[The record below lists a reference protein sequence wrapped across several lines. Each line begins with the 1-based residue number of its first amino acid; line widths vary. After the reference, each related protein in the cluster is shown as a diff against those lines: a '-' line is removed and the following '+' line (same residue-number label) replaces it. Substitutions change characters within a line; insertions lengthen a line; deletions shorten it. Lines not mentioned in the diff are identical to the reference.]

1 MKKFIIILSLLF
13 TGTINAQNITVVQF
27 NAKWNSH
34 NTNDN
39 IEKIK
44 RAQYKFAYLENQ
56 SKELQQSIK
65 AVPTVV
71 VYKDGKPVKVFK
83 GDLTMTLRIRLE
95 DVQAVVDANID

>member
-1 MKKFIIILSLLF
+1 MKKFITIISLLLAF
-13 TGTINAQNITVVQF
+13 TVNAQNITVIQF

-44 RAQYKFAYLENQ
+44 RADYKFAYLENQ
-56 SKELQQSIK
+56 SPALQQSIK

-71 VYKDGKPVKVFK
+71 VYKDGKPVGVFE
-83 GDLTMTLRIRLE
+83 GDLTMTLRVRLE
-95 DVQAVVDANID
+95 DIQAVVDKYID

>member
-13 TGTINAQNITVVQF
+13 TATINAQNITVVQF

-39 IEKIK
+39 VEKIK
-44 RAQYKFAYLENQ
+44 RADYKFAYLENQ
-56 SKELQQSIK
+56 SPALQQSIK

-71 VYKDGKPVKVFK
+71 VYKDGKPVGVFE
-83 GDLTMTLRIRLE
+83 GDLTMTLRVRLE
-95 DVQAVVDANID
+95 DIQAVVDKHID

>member
-1 MKKFIIILSLLF
+1 MKQFITIISLLF
-13 TGTINAQNITVVQF
+13 AFAVNAQDITVIQF

-44 RAQYKFAYLENQ
+44 RAEYKFAYLENQ
-56 SKELQQSIK
+56 SPALQQSIK

-71 VYKDGKPVKVFK
+71 IYKDGKPVGVFE
-83 GDLTMTLRIRLE
+83 GDLTMTLRVRLE
-95 DVQAVVDANID
+95 DIQAVVDKYID

>member
-1 MKKFIIILSLLF
+1 MKNFITIISLLF
-13 TGTINAQNITVVQF
+13 AFAVNAQDITVIQF

-44 RAQYKFAYLENQ
+44 RAEYKFAYLENQ
-56 SKELQQSIK
+56 SPALQQSIK

-71 VYKDGKPVKVFK
+71 IYKDGKPVGVFE
-83 GDLTMTLRIRLE
+83 GDLTMTLRVRLE
-95 DVQAVVDANID
+95 DIQAVVDKYID

>member
-1 MKKFIIILSLLF
+1 MKKFITIISLLLAF
-13 TGTINAQNITVVQF
+13 TVNAQNITVIQF

-44 RAQYKFAYLENQ
+44 RADYKFAYLENQ
-56 SKELQQSIK
+56 SPALQQSIK

-71 VYKDGKPVKVFK
+71 VYKDGKPVGVFE
-83 GDLTMTLRIRLE
+83 GDLTMTLRVRLE
-95 DVQAVVDANID
+95 DIQAVVDKHID

>member
-1 MKKFIIILSLLF
+1 MRKFITIISLLLAF
-13 TGTINAQNITVVQF
+13 TINAQNITVVQF

-39 IEKIK
+39 VEKIK
-44 RAQYKFAYLENQ
+44 RAEYKFAYLENQ

-71 VYKDGKPVKVFK
+71 VYKDGKPVGIFA
-83 GDLTMTLRIRLE
+83 GDLTMTLRVRLE
-95 DVQAVVDANID
+95 DIQELVDKHID

>member
-1 MKKFIIILSLLF
+1 MRKFITIISLLLAF
-13 TGTINAQNITVVQF
+13 TINAQNITVVQL

-39 IEKIK
+39 VEKIK
-44 RAQYKFAYLENQ
+44 RAEYKFAYLENQ

-71 VYKDGKPVKVFK
+71 VYKDGKPVGIFA
-83 GDLTMTLRIRLE
+83 GDLTMTLIVRLE
-95 DVQAVVDANID
+95 DIQELVDKHID

>member
-13 TGTINAQNITVVQF
+13 TATINAQNITVVQF

-34 NTNDN
+34 NTNNN
-39 IEKIK
+39 IERVK

-65 AVPTVV
+65 AVPTIV
-71 VYKDGKPVKVFK
+71 VYKDGKPVKVFR
-83 GDLTMTLRIRLE
+83 GDLTMTLPVRLE
-95 DVQAVVDANID
+95 EVQAVVDANID

>member
-1 MKKFIIILSLLF
+1 MKKFITIISLLF
-13 TGTINAQNITVVQF
+13 AFAVNAQDITVIQF

-44 RAQYKFAYLENQ
+44 RAEYKFAYLENQ
-56 SKELQQSIK
+56 SPALQQSIK

-71 VYKDGKPVKVFK
+71 IYKDGKPVGVFE
-83 GDLTMTLRIRLE
+83 GDLTMTLRVRLE
-95 DVQAVVDANID
+95 DIQAVVDKYID

>member
-39 IEKIK
+39 IEKVK

-65 AVPTVV
+65 AVLTVV

>member
-1 MKKFIIILSLLF
+1 MKQFITIISLLF
-13 TGTINAQNITVVQF
+13 AFAVNAQDITVIQF

-44 RAQYKFAYLENQ
+44 RAEYKFAYLENQ
-56 SKELQQSIK
+56 SPALQKSIK

-71 VYKDGKPVKVFK
+71 IYKDGKPIKVFK
-83 GDLTMTLRIRLE
+83 GDLTMTLSIRLE
-95 DVQAVVDANID
+95 EVQAVVDANLD

>member
-1 MKKFIIILSLLF
+1 MKQFITIISLLF
-13 TGTINAQNITVVQF
+13 AFAVNAQDITVVQF

-34 NTNDN
+34 NTNNN

-56 SKELQQSIK
+56 SEAMQKSIK

-71 VYKDGKPVKVFK
+71 VYKGGKPIKVFK
-83 GDLTMTLRIRLE
+83 GDLTMTLPIRLE
-95 DVQAVVDANID
+95 EVQAVVDKNID